1 MIDKASQI
9 TYGGANE
16 RACDVTRTHTRTLA
30 RRAKCTQ
37 HELCSAFAYLCEA
50 ADAFVDHLHNA
61 DGDASNIDGHA
72 QDGLGVVAGQ
82 LVDGAVE
89 AWVRVGVRDVEHLAR
104 QRHLACDAGAQ
115 GKSANPRKIRL
126 ANCIR

>member
-1 MIDKASQI
+1 MTSR
-9 TYGGANE
+9 G
-16 RACDVTRTHTRTLA
+16 HTLA
-30 RRAKCTQ
+30 LWHAVLSAQ
-37 HELCSAFAYLCEA
+37 HELCSAFGFAYLCEA
-50 ADAFVDHLHNA
+50 ADAFVDHLHDA
-61 DGDASNIDGHA
+61 DGDASNVDGHA

-115 GKSANPRKIRL
+115 GKSANPRKIRF